1 MTKKHP
7 KSKSKTIIALILFL
21 VVVLRLP
28 SLFEPNCYADEDI
41 YLTLG
46 QGLRKGLVFYRDIH
60 DNKPPLLYI
69 FAAIAGNVP
78 IFRLILLFWN
88 LINVYLIWLISQKF
102 FKKSWPGLA
111 STFLF
116 ALFSSIPLTEGNMAN
131 GEIFMIMPT
140 TAALLLLLTSS
151 KFFLTGLFF
160 SLAFLF
166 KVPVIFEFFVIV
178 FWLAFYQQK
187 TLLGGIKKIFSAPV
201 LLLTA
206 GFSLP
211 IVATIAGYYS
221 VGAGPSYVKAA
232 LLQNVGYLSSWEGST
247 RPIYQSQFF
256 IRTIILV
263 VLVLSFYLLRHRLG
277 KKFGLI
283 ALWFSAALFGALLSG
298 RPYPHY
304 LIQILPPA
312 VFLLVWP
319 FTQKAKKPYFFSSA
333 ILIILTTFSLYY
345 YKFWHYPTISY
356 YQNFI
361 QYQLG
366 KIDKETYYRFWGET
380 TVTNHQIANYIKD
393 NTRPDQKIFV
403 WGTQPAIYAI
413 SDRLPVGKYT
423 VAYHVVDF
431 RAHHQTMDSLI
442 SQPPPFII
450 YFPQAPSF
458 PRLDQFINLNYSVD
472 RLFSSAIIFRLN
484 Q

>member
-1 MTKKHP
+1 MVKKHP
-7 KSKSKTIIALILFL
+7 KSKSKIIIVLILLF
-21 VVVLRLP
+21 VVVLRIP

-69 FAAIAGNVP
+69 LAAIAGSVP
-78 IFRLILLFWN
+78 AFRLMLLLWN
-88 LINVYLIWLISQKF
+88 LINVYLVWLISKKL
-102 FKKSWPGLA
+102 FKKFWPRIIPV
-111 STFLF
+111 FLF

-140 TAALLLLLTSS
+140 TAAVLLLLSSS
-151 KFFLTGLFF
+151 KFFLSGLFF

-187 TLLGGIKKIFSAPV
+187 TILGGIKKIFSVP
-201 LLLTA
+201 LLLLVA

-211 IVATIAGYYS
+211 IVATIIAYYS
-221 VGAGPSYVKAA
+221 AGAGPSYVKAA
-232 LLQNVGYLSSWEGST
+232 LLQNVGYLSSWEGSAK
-247 RPIYQSQFF
+247 PLYQSQFF
-256 IRTIILV
+256 IRTVILST
-263 VLVLSFYLLRHRLG
+263 LVLFFYLFRRRLG
-277 KKFGLI
+277 KNFGLI
-283 ALWFSAALFGALLSG
+283 VLWFSAALFGALLSG

-304 LIQILPPA
+304 MVQVLPPA
-312 VFLLVWP
+312 VFLLIWP
-319 FTQKAKKPYFFSSA
+319 FTQKNKKPFFFSS
-333 ILIILTTFSLYY
+333 ITLIILTTFSLYY

-361 QYQLG
+361 QYRLG
-366 KIDKETYYRFWGET
+366 KIDKETYYRFWGDS
-380 TVTNHQIANYIKD
+380 TVINHQIADYIKD
-393 NTRPDQKIFV
+393 NTTSDQRIFV

-431 RAHHQTMDSLI
+431 RAHDQTISSLTA
-442 SQPPPFII
+442 QPPPFIV
-450 YFPQAPSF
+450 YFPHAPSF

-472 RLFSSAIIFRLN
+472 RLFSSAIIFQLN